1 MKAST
6 FNSFILKKHVRFG
19 LAFLYLLVTLWL
31 FTLPGS
37 ALPDNDWFD
46 TLQVDKWVHATL
58 FFGLCG
64 LFMYPILSFDKSSY
78 SKIKIFIVISSLA
91 IGYGISIEFI
101 QREYIPNR
109 SFDIW
114 DIVADTIGS
123 ILAFIWFKRK
133 LT

>member
-46 TLQVDKWVHATL
+46 ILQVDKWVHATL

-101 QREYIPNR
+101 QRYYIPNR
-109 SFDIW
+109 SFDVW

-123 ILAFIWFKRK
+123 ILAFFWFKRK

>member
-37 ALPDNDWFD
+37 AFPDNDWFD

-101 QREYIPNR
+101 QRYYIPNR

>member
-101 QREYIPNR
+101 QRYYIPNR
-109 SFDIW
+109 SFDVW

-123 ILAFIWFKRK
+123 ILAFFWFKRK

>member
-1 MKAST
+1 M
-6 FNSFILKKHVRFG
+6 KKHVGFG

-37 ALPDNDWFD
+37 AFPNNDWFD

-58 FFGLCG
+58 FFGLCW
-64 LFMYPILSFDKSSY
+64 LFMNPILSINKSSY

-91 IGYGISIEFI
+91 IGYGISIEII
-101 QREYIPNR
+101 QRDYIPNR